1 MCYAD
6 TSVKLALMSSSGKEM
21 ARSKST
27 VRRGQPNP
35 LFKET
40 FMFQVPQVQ
49 LSDVTLMVSVNAVRS
64 LKRRSEM
71 IGWFSLGRESSRC
84 YLLLL

>member
-71 IGWFSLGRESSRC
+71 IGWFSLGRASSRC